1 MRPHHYRDMIIRAVA
16 DKDGD
21 MLNRIV
27 GALVDAEDAKRIL
40 RAKGYGEAGQ
50 TIYAAARL
58 VPAAK
63 GE

>member
-1 MRPHHYRDMIIRAVA
+1 MRLHHYRDMIIRAVA

-40 RAKGYGEAGQ
+40 RAKGYGTTGLSIEA
-50 TIYAAARL
+50 TAAQ
-58 VPAAK
+58 VPHAK
-63 GE
+63 E